1 MNTTMKL
8 FLNLELHTNTEPSNE
23 MSKKKTLSAKKGG
36 KSIASKLPGWSINT
50 ISNDK
55 SKDDKE
61 DIATEYDFHNSN
73 MGGDG
78 KGDEHEFGEGD
89 LNDYRLSVEPFDGE
103 STTEDRNVG
112 NADIL
117 FGLL

>member
-1 MNTTMKL
+1 
-8 FLNLELHTNTEPSNE
+8 
-23 MSKKKTLSAKKGG
+23 MSKKKTLSAKKDG

-73 MGGDG
+73 TGVDG
-78 KGDEHEFGEGD
+78 KGDELIFGEDD
-89 LNDYRLSVEPFDGE
+89 LNDSMLTVEPFDGD
-103 STTEDRNVG
+103 STTEDMYAG

-117 FGLL
+117 FGLI